1 MKKVSVGVFAI
12 LTAFVVVK
20 SGRADIAS
28 QGYVD
33 SQIYHLASKEYVDAN
48 FQKLNKKV
56 TPANYTKLVDTDKIS
71 KDQLYTSLEYVDSQ
85 DALFVKKTDAT
96 VDAVGGT
103 AGTFISGVSQLN
115 GMLGAKAGAF
125 VSDISNNSSSVVA
138 PQTAAVVAFVN
149 QKISDIGGDIGNAYQ
164 LKSEKLKST
173 DSDDRITE
181 DNKDDLYPSVA
192 KTEDIVKNAI
202 LDLNTGPIG
211 ETGSFIATVHQQ
223 EGELG
228 ARVVPFETVID
239 DSTKDSVVAPQ
250 TKAVKAY
257 VDTQDALFVKKTD
270 ATVEE
275 VGGTAGTFISGVS
288 QSNGVLGAKA
298 GTFVS
303 NIDADST
310 SVVAPQTAAV
320 VNYAEALSNKLTAAE
335 YKGNEAPADK
345 DRLYP
350 SVSLTEFIAQE
361 AAKAAIKQ
369 LQAIVNVPAKCAQAE
384 KYCVL
389 TTNGTDFVWEVI
401 ERSTSEDFPEP
412 SVSTDANAERMK
424 VYPITNQ

>member
-1 MKKVSVGVFAI
+1 MKKLMACVFTALGGLI
-12 LTAFVVVK
+12 LSDAVNA
-20 SGRADIAS
+20 SIAS

-33 SQIYHLASKEYVDAN
+33 SVVYSLTSKQYVDLN
-48 FQKLNKKV
+48 FQSLVDKV
-56 TPANYTKLVDTDKIS
+56 TTTNYTRLVDRDKIS

-96 VDAVGGT
+96 VSAIGGT
-103 AGTFISGVSQLN
+103 AGTFISSVSQLN
-115 GMLGAKAGAF
+115 GKLDASAGAF
-125 VSDISNNSSSVVA
+125 VSDITNNSSSVVA

-149 QKISDIGGDIGNAYQ
+149 KKISDIGGDIGNAYQ

-181 DNKDDLYPSVA
+181 DNKDELYPSVA
-192 KTEDIVKNAI
+192 KTTDIVKNAI
-202 LDLNTGPIG
+202 LDLDAEPFG
-211 ETGSFIATVHQQ
+211 EQGKFIASVQQ
-223 EGELG
+223 QDGKLG
-228 ARVVPFETVID
+228 ASAESFVTVIN

-250 TKAVKAY
+250 TKAVKTY
-257 VDTQDALFVKKTD
+257 VDAQDALLVKKAE
-270 ATVEE
+270 ATVDA

-303 NIDADST
+303 NIGADST

-320 VNYAEALSNKLTAAE
+320 VKYAEALSNKLTAAE
-335 YKGNEAPADK
+335 YKGNEALADK

-401 ERSTSEDFPEP
+401 ERSTSADHPEP

-424 VYPITNQ
+424 VYTITNQ

>member
-20 SGRADIAS
+20 SGRAEIAS

-33 SQIYHLASKEYVDAN
+33 SQVYHLSSKEYVDTN

-85 DALFVKKTDAT
+85 DALFVKKADAT

-192 KTEDIVKNAI
+192 KTTNIVKDAI
-202 LDLNTGPIG
+202 LDLNSGPFG
-211 ETGSFIATVHQQ
+211 EEGSFIATVHQQ

-228 ARVVPFETVID
+228 ARVVPF
-239 DSTKDSVVAPQ
+239 
-250 TKAVKAY
+250 
-257 VDTQDALFVKKTD
+257 
-270 ATVEE
+270 
-275 VGGTAGTFISGVS
+275 
-288 QSNGVLGAKA
+288 
-298 GTFVS
+298 VS
-303 NIDADST
+303 NIGAEST

-335 YKGNEAPADK
+335 YKGNEASADK
-345 DRLYP
+345 DRLYA

-401 ERSTSEDFPEP
+401 ERSTSADHPEP

-424 VYPITNQ
+424 VYTITNQ

>member
-1 MKKVSVGVFAI
+1 MACVFTALGGLI
-12 LTAFVVVK
+12 LSDAVNA
-20 SGRADIAS
+20 SIAS

-33 SQIYHLASKEYVDAN
+33 SVVYSLTSKQYVDLN
-48 FQKLNKKV
+48 FQSLVEKV

-96 VDAVGGT
+96 VSAIGGT
-103 AGTFISGVSQLN
+103 AGTFISSVSQLN
-115 GMLGAKAGAF
+115 GKLDASAGAF
-125 VSDISNNSSSVVA
+125 VSDITNNSSSVVA

-149 QKISDIGGDIGNAYQ
+149 KKISDIGGDIGNAYQ

-181 DNKDDLYPSVA
+181 DNKDELYPSVA
-192 KTEDIVKNAI
+192 KTTDIVKNAI
-202 LDLNTGPIG
+202 LDLDAEPFG
-211 ETGSFIATVHQQ
+211 EQGKFIASVQQ
-223 EGELG
+223 QDGKLG
-228 ARVVPFETVID
+228 ASAESFVTVIN

-250 TKAVKAY
+250 TKAVKTY
-257 VDTQDALFVKKTD
+257 VDAQDALLVKKAE
-270 ATVEE
+270 ATVDA

-288 QSNGVLGAKA
+288 QLNGVLGAKA

-303 NIDADST
+303 NIGADST
-310 SVVAPQTAAV
+310 SVIAPQTAAV

-401 ERSTSEDFPEP
+401 ERSTSADHPEP

-424 VYPITNQ
+424 VYTITNQ

>member
-1 MKKVSVGVFAI
+1 MKKLMACVFTALGGLI
-12 LTAFVVVK
+12 LSDAVNA
-20 SGRADIAS
+20 SIAS

-33 SQIYHLASKEYVDAN
+33 SVVYSLTSKQYVDLN
-48 FQKLNKKV
+48 FQSLVDKV
-56 TPANYTKLVDTDKIS
+56 TTTNYTRLVDRDKIS
-71 KDQLYTSLEYVDSQ
+71 KDQLYTSLEYVDAQ

-96 VDAVGGT
+96 VVSVGGT
-103 AGTFISGVSQLN
+103 AGTFVSGVSQSN
-115 GMLGAKAGAF
+115 GVLGAKAGTF
-125 VSDISNNSSSVVA
+125 VSNIGADSTSVVA

-173 DSDDRITE
+173 DSDTRITE
-181 DNKDDLYPSVA
+181 NNKDDLYPSVA
-192 KTEDIVKNAI
+192 KTTNIVKNAI
-202 LDLNTGPIG
+202 LDLDAGPFG
-211 ETGSFIATVHQQ
+211 EEGSFIESVRQQ
-223 EGELG
+223 DGKLNASAG
-228 ARVVPFETVID
+228 TFETVIN

-250 TKAVKAY
+250 T
-257 VDTQDALFVKKTD
+257 
-270 ATVEE
+270 
-275 VGGTAGTFISGVS
+275 
-288 QSNGVLGAKA
+288 
-298 GTFVS
+298 
-303 NIDADST
+303 
-310 SVVAPQTAAV
+310 AAV
-320 VNYAEALSNKLTAAE
+320 VKYAEALSNKLTAAE

-401 ERSTSEDFPEP
+401 ERSTSADHPEP

-424 VYPITNQ
+424 VYTITNQ